1 MCEKTVSK
9 KQCYSVVIAP
19 EKPWGFRGQ
28 TIMSTLL
35 ISIFLMKIK
44 FVLTGFFSLF
54 HHLRQL
60 LLWSLVIKG
69 KNVLSSK
76 IKFRKSYWISNKN
89 NNVTCVIGWFFIIL
103 FSFSLSFIC
112 TSFMF
117 VVGSCNFDAPE
128 NLKCVRQQGL
138 IDIKHSKFLTS
149 FIIPRETFY
158 SPKTFLLYVKNC
170 YIE

>member
-1 MCEKTVSK
+1 MLLCSH
-9 KQCYSVVIAP
+9 
-19 EKPWGFRGQ
+19 
-28 TIMSTLL
+28 STPKILSLQGAYHDEHFVTFCFSYENQICPHCFLL
-35 ISIFLMKIK
+35 F
-44 FVLTGFFSLF
+44 F

-60 LLWSLVIKG
+60 LLQSLVIKG

-103 FSFSLSFIC
+103 FRFSLSFIC

-117 VVGSCNFDAPE
+117 IVGSYSFDALE
-128 NLKCVRQQGL
+128 NLMCYATMANWYKTSKISHFIHNSKGNIILSKRIFILCPKCIL
-138 IDIKHSKFLTS
+138 
-149 FIIPRETFY
+149 
-158 SPKTFLLYVKNC
+158 KNC

>member
-1 MCEKTVSK
+1 MLFGSH
-9 KQCYSVVIAP
+9 
-19 EKPWGFRGQ
+19 
-28 TIMSTLL
+28 STWRILRL
-35 ISIFLMKIK
+35 QGSYHNEH
-44 FVLTGFFSLF
+44 FVHFCFSYENQICPHCFFCP

-60 LLWSLVIKG
+60 LLRSLVIKG

-138 IDIKHSKFLTS
+138 IDIKHHKFLIL
-149 FIIPRETFY
+149 FIIPRETLY
-158 SPKTFLLYVKNC
+158 SPKTYLPYVTSAF
-170 YIE
+170 

>member
-1 MCEKTVSK
+1 MLFGSH
-9 KQCYSVVIAP
+9 
-19 EKPWGFRGQ
+19 
-28 TIMSTLL
+28 STWRILRL
-35 ISIFLMKIK
+35 QGSYHNEH
-44 FVLTGFFSLF
+44 FVHFCFSYENQICPHCFFCP

-60 LLWSLVIKG
+60 LLRSLVIKG

-128 NLKCVRQQGL
+128 NLKCVRQQVL
-138 IDIKHSKFLTS
+138 VIKTSQISHFIHHSKGN
-149 FIIPRETFY
+149 IILSKNIFTLCH
-158 SPKTFLLYVKNC
+158 KCILKNC